1 VDRKP
6 IGVVVASRRNGPW
19 TEVVLVLTPEELDRG
34 ERLLL
39 GEFVQVSFDK
49 KDYVGMV
56 LDGYYEPVATANPT
70 YELALAHVNQ
80 VDLEREDPWARKRIN
95 FYHHRIAILGRV
107 LEKGGFAPST
117 RLLPPV
123 VEARVYRMDEGEL
136 GRLLAAE
143 VKAQGKG
150 EREEKRRYAF
160 GHLAY
165 GLEEKG
171 EHPEAVKE
179 VDPRLFVGKRTA
191 NFGKTGFGKSNEN
204 KVILTLLAHA
214 FPEVG
219 MLILD
224 QNAEYLLQTESTT
237 SQGLAQ
243 AFKALGIKGRIRF
256 YTKKEEAWEKRLS
269 DHLGS
274 DWGEYV
280 EIRPLKVDFYEFP
293 DLAISLA
300 HYRRQLEGTTPPQY
314 LEKAYYNIED
324 WKRIPNRMAYVYGAF
339 RKAGLIP
346 RKGFKVSYS
355 NAEYEL
361 ADDKEWERLQKSLD
375 SGSQGAERRRR
386 GRESS
391 SENEEESNDGGA
403 RELYIRA
410 KAFSFLRAFHAPEKK
425 ENFIETVVRD
435 LLKEEGKVVVLD
447 LPSLGDGATFFVQ
460 RLMTSLF
467 ERAIELYGERQANF
481 VVVLEEAHNVLEEEG
496 SIFYRVAKEGRKYG
510 IGILYSTQSPASI
523 PMEILSQ
530 TENFLVKHLSSEEDV
545 KALKKAKASFAF
557 VADFLLSEPIIGY
570 SYVYFEPY
578 QPFVVPL
585 RVKLLESV
593 LKELREGVS

>member
-39 GEFVQVSFDK
+39 GEFVQVSFDE

-123 VEARVYRMDEGEL
+123 VEARVYRMDEREL

-179 VDPRLFVGKRTA
+179 VDPQLFVGKRTA

-243 AFKALGIKGRIRF
+243 AFKALGIRGRIRF

-269 DHLGS
+269 GHLGS

-280 EIRPLKVDFYEFP
+280 EIRPLKVDFYQFP

-300 HYRRQLEGTTPPQY
+300 YHRRQLEGTTPPQY
-314 LEKAYYNIED
+314 LENAYHNIED
-324 WKRIPNRMAYVYGAF
+324 WKGIPNRMAYVYGAF
-339 RKAGLIP
+339 RKAGLLP
-346 RKGFKVSYS
+346 RKGFRVRYRDE
-355 NAEYEL
+355 EYEL
-361 ADDKEWERLQKSLD
+361 ADNKAWSNLKKSLD
-375 SGSQGAERRRR
+375 LGSQGGKKA
-386 GRESS
+386 SS
-391 SENEEESNDGGA
+391 SEDEEGGDDGGA
-403 RELYIRA
+403 RKLYTWA
-410 KAFSFLRAFHAPEKK
+410 KAFSFLKAFHAPGREG
-425 ENFIETVVRD
+425 NFIETVVRD
-435 LLKEEGKVVVLD
+435 LLEEEGKVIVLD

-510 IGILYSTQSPASI
+510 IGMLYSTQSPASI

-545 KALKKAKASFAF
+545 KALKKAKAPFAL
-557 VADFLLSEPIIGY
+557 VTDFLLSEPIIGY

-593 LKELREGVS
+593 LKELGDGVS

>member
-1 VDRKP
+1 MDRKP
-6 IGVVVASRRNGPW
+6 IGVVVASKRNGPW
-19 TEVVLVLTPEELDRG
+19 TEVVLVLTPEELDQG

-39 GEFVQVSFDK
+39 GEFVQVSFDE

-56 LDGYYEPVATANPT
+56 LDGYYEPVATADPT

-80 VDLEREDPWARKRIN
+80 VDLKEEDPWARKAIN

-107 LEKGGFAPST
+107 LEEGVFAPST

-123 VEARVYRMDEGEL
+123 VGARVYRMDEREL
-136 GRLLAAE
+136 SRLLAAE
-143 VKAQGKG
+143 VKAQGKA

-171 EHPEAVKE
+171 EHPGAVKE

-243 AFKALGIKGRIRF
+243 AFKALGIRGRIRF
-256 YTKKEEAWEKRLS
+256 YTKKEQVWEERLS
-269 DHLGS
+269 EHLGS
-274 DWGEYV
+274 EWREYV
-280 EIRPLKVDFYEFP
+280 EIRPLKVDFYQFP

-300 HYRRQLEGTTPPQY
+300 YHKRQLEGNKPPQY
-314 LEKAYYNIED
+314 LENAYQNIED
-324 WKRIPNRMAYVYGAF
+324 WNRVHNRIAYVYGAF
-339 RKAGLIP
+339 RKAGLP
-346 RKGFKVSYS
+346 PSEEFRVQFGTETYM
-355 NAEYEL
+355 L
-361 ADDKEWERLQKSLD
+361 ANDEHWRNLQGRLD
-375 SGSQGAERRRR
+375 EGSR
-386 GRESS
+386 GG
-391 SENEEESNDGGA
+391 DTGGA
-403 RELYIRA
+403 RELYTWA
-410 KAFSFLRAFHAPEKK
+410 KAFSFLRAFHAPGKK
-425 ENFIETVVRD
+425 ENFIETIRND
-435 LLKEEGKVVVLD
+435 LLAEKGKVVVLD

-460 RLMTSLF
+460 RLMATLF

-481 VVVLEEAHNVLEEEG
+481 VVVLEEAHNVLGEEE

-510 IGILYSTQSPASI
+510 IGMLYSTQSPASI

-545 KALKKAKASFAF
+545 KALKRAKASFAF

-593 LKELREGVS
+593 LKELREEVS

>member
-1 VDRKP
+1 MDRKP

-39 GEFVQVSFDK
+39 GEFVRVSFDE

-56 LDGYYEPVATANPT
+56 LDGYYEPVATADPT

-107 LEKGGFAPST
+107 LEKGDFAPST

-123 VEARVYRMDEGEL
+123 VEARVYRMDEREL

-179 VDPRLFVGKRTA
+179 VDPQLFVGKRTA

-243 AFKALGIKGRIRF
+243 AFKALGIRGRIRF

-269 DHLGS
+269 GHLGS

-280 EIRPLKVDFYEFP
+280 EIRPLKVDFYQFP

-300 HYRRQLEGTTPPQY
+300 YHRRQLEGTKPPQY
-314 LEKAYYNIED
+314 LENAYHNIED
-324 WKRIPNRMAYVYGAF
+324 WKGIPNRMAYVYGAF
-339 RKAGLIP
+339 RKAGLLP
-346 RKGFKVSYS
+346 RKGFRVRYRDE
-355 NAEYEL
+355 EYEL
-361 ADDKEWERLQKSLD
+361 ADNKAWSNLKKSLD
-375 SGSQGAERRRR
+375 LGSQG
-386 GRESS
+386 GKKGSS
-391 SENEEESNDGGA
+391 SEDEEGGDDGGA
-403 RELYIRA
+403 RKLYTWA
-410 KAFSFLRAFHAPEKK
+410 KAFSFLKAFHAPGREG
-425 ENFIETVVRD
+425 NFIETVVRD
-435 LLKEEGKVVVLD
+435 LLEEEGKVIVLD

-510 IGILYSTQSPASI
+510 IGMLYSTQSPASI

-545 KALKKAKASFAF
+545 KALKKAKAPFAL
-557 VADFLLSEPIIGY
+557 VTDFLLSEPIIGY

-593 LKELREGVS
+593 LKELIER

>member
-19 TEVVLVLTPEELDRG
+19 TEAVLVLTPEELDRG

-39 GEFVQVSFDK
+39 GEFVQVSFDE

-56 LDGYYEPVATANPT
+56 LDGYYEPVATADPT

-107 LEKGGFAPST
+107 LEEGVFAPST

-123 VEARVYRMDEGEL
+123 VGARVYRMDEREL

-274 DWGEYV
+274 EWREYV
-280 EIRPLKVDFYEFP
+280 EIRPLKVDFYQFP

-339 RKAGLIP
+339 RKAGLLP
-346 RKGFKVSYS
+346 RNGFRVRYG
-355 NAEYEL
+355 NAEYDL
-361 ADDKEWERLQKSLD
+361 ADDEAWKSLQERLD
-375 SGSQGAERRRR
+375 SGSQG
-386 GRESS
+386 GSD
-391 SENEEESNDGGA
+391 DGGA
-403 RELYIRA
+403 RELYTRA
-410 KAFSFLRAFHAPEKK
+410 KAFSFLRAFHAPGRE
-425 ENFIETVVRD
+425 ENFIETIARD
-435 LLKEEGKVVVLD
+435 LLEEEGKVVVLD

-510 IGILYSTQSPASI
+510 IGMLYSTQSPASI

-593 LKELREGVS
+593 LKELGEGVS

>member
-1 VDRKP
+1 MDRKP

-39 GEFVQVSFDK
+39 GEFVQVSFDE

-107 LEKGGFAPST
+107 LEKGDFAPST

-123 VEARVYRMDEGEL
+123 VEARVYRMDEREL

-179 VDPRLFVGKRTA
+179 VDPQLFVGKRTA

-243 AFKALGIKGRIRF
+243 AFKALGIRGRIRF

-269 DHLGS
+269 GHLGS

-280 EIRPLKVDFYEFP
+280 EIRPLKVDFYQFP

-300 HYRRQLEGTTPPQY
+300 YHRRQLEGTTPPQY
-314 LEKAYYNIED
+314 LENAYHNIED
-324 WKRIPNRMAYVYGAF
+324 WKGIPNRMAYVYGAF
-339 RKAGLIP
+339 RKAGLLP
-346 RKGFKVSYS
+346 RKGFRVRYRDE
-355 NAEYEL
+355 EYEL
-361 ADDKEWERLQKSLD
+361 ADNKAWSNLKKSLD
-375 SGSQGAERRRR
+375 LGSQGGKKA
-386 GRESS
+386 SS
-391 SENEEESNDGGA
+391 SEDEEGGDDGGA
-403 RELYIRA
+403 RKLYTWA
-410 KAFSFLRAFHAPEKK
+410 KAFSFLKAFHAPGREG
-425 ENFIETVVRD
+425 NFIETVVRD
-435 LLKEEGKVVVLD
+435 LLEEEGKVIVLD

-510 IGILYSTQSPASI
+510 IGMLYSTQSPASI

-545 KALKKAKASFAF
+545 KALKKAKAPFAL
-557 VADFLLSEPIIGY
+557 VTDFLLSEPIIGY

-593 LKELREGVS
+593 LKELGDGVS

>member
-1 VDRKP
+1 VDKKP

-19 TEVVLVLTPEELDRG
+19 TEVVLVLTPEELDQG

-39 GEFVQVSFDK
+39 GEFVQVSFDERH
-49 KDYVGMV
+49 YVGMV
-56 LDGYYEPVATANPT
+56 LDGYYEPVATADPT
-70 YELALAHVNQ
+70 YELALAHMNQ
-80 VDLEREDPWARKRIN
+80 VDLKKEDPWARRAIN

-107 LEKGGFAPST
+107 LEEGVFAPST

-123 VEARVYRMDEGEL
+123 VGARVYRMDEREL

-143 VKAQGKG
+143 VKAQGKV

-171 EHPEAVKE
+171 EHPEVVKE

-243 AFKALGIKGRIRF
+243 AFKVLGVRDRIRF
-256 YTKKEEAWEKRLS
+256 YTKKEQVWEERLS

-274 DWGEYV
+274 EWREYV
-280 EIRPLKVDFYEFP
+280 EIRPLKVDFYQFP

-300 HYRRQLEGTTPPQY
+300 YHRRQLEGNRPPQY
-314 LEKAYYNIED
+314 LENAYQNIED
-324 WKRIPNRMAYVYGAF
+324 WKGIPNRMAYVYGAF
-339 RKAGLIP
+339 RKAGLFP
-346 RKGFKVSYS
+346 SKGFKVTFS
-355 NAEYEL
+355 NKPYEL
-361 ADDKEWERLQKSLD
+361 ADEEEWKNLQERLD
-375 SGSQGAERRRR
+375 SGSQGGGRGRR
-386 GRESS
+386 GRRSS
-391 SENEEESNDGGA
+391 SEDEEGSDTGGA
-403 RELYIRA
+403 RELYTRA
-410 KAFSFLRAFHAPEKK
+410 KAFSFLKAFHAPGKEK
-425 ENFIETVVRD
+425 NFIEAIGED

-460 RLMTSLF
+460 RLMTFLF

-481 VVVLEEAHNVLEEEG
+481 VVVLEEAHNVLGEEE

-510 IGILYSTQSPASI
+510 IGMLYSTQSPASI
-523 PMEILSQ
+523 PIEILSQ

-585 RVKLLESV
+585 RVKLLENV
-593 LKELREGVS
+593 LKELREVVS

>member
-1 VDRKP
+1 MDKKP

-19 TEVVLVLTPEELDRG
+19 TEVVLVLTPEELDRD

-39 GEFVQVSFDK
+39 GEFVQVSFDE

-107 LEKGGFAPST
+107 LEEGVFAPST

-150 EREEKRRYAF
+150 EREGERRYAF

-243 AFKALGIKGRIRF
+243 AFKVLGIRDRIRF
-256 YTKKEEAWEKRLS
+256 YTKKEEVWEERLRN
-269 DHLGS
+269 HLGS
-274 DWGEYV
+274 EWGEYV
-280 EIRPLKVDFYEFP
+280 EIRPLKVDFYQFP

-300 HYRRQLEGTTPPQY
+300 YHRRQLEGTKPPQY
-314 LEKAYYNIED
+314 LENAYHNIED
-324 WKRIPNRMAYVYGAF
+324 WKGIPNRMAYVYGAF
-339 RKAGLIP
+339 RKAGLLP
-346 RKGFKVSYS
+346 RNGFRVRYN

-361 ADDKEWERLQKSLD
+361 ADNEAWRNLQERLD
-375 SGSQGAERRRR
+375 SGSQGGGRGRR
-386 GRESS
+386 GRGSS
-391 SENEEESNDGGA
+391 SEDEEGSDTGGA
-403 RELYIRA
+403 RELYTRA
-410 KAFSFLRAFHAPEKK
+410 KAFSFLRAFHAPGREK
-425 ENFIETVVRD
+425 NFIETIARD
-435 LLKEEGKVVVLD
+435 LLEEEGKVVVLD

-460 RLMTSLF
+460 RLMTFLF

-481 VVVLEEAHNVLEEEG
+481 VVVLEEAHNVLGEEE

-510 IGILYSTQSPASI
+510 IGMLYSTQSPASI

-593 LKELREGVS
+593 LKELGEGVS

>member
-39 GEFVQVSFDK
+39 GEFVQVSFDE

-107 LEKGGFAPST
+107 LEKGDFAPST

-123 VEARVYRMDEGEL
+123 VEARVYRMDEREL

-179 VDPRLFVGKRTA
+179 VDPQLFVGKRTA

-243 AFKALGIKGRIRF
+243 AFKALGIRGRIRF

-269 DHLGS
+269 GHLGS

-280 EIRPLKVDFYEFP
+280 EIRPLKVDFYQFP

-300 HYRRQLEGTTPPQY
+300 YHRRQLEGTTPPQY
-314 LEKAYYNIED
+314 LENAYHNIED
-324 WKRIPNRMAYVYGAF
+324 WKGIPNRMAYVYGAF
-339 RKAGLIP
+339 RKAGLLP
-346 RKGFKVSYS
+346 RKGFRVRYRDE
-355 NAEYEL
+355 EYEL
-361 ADDKEWERLQKSLD
+361 ADNKAWSNLKKSLD
-375 SGSQGAERRRR
+375 LGSQGGKKA
-386 GRESS
+386 SS
-391 SENEEESNDGGA
+391 SEDEEGGDDGGA
-403 RELYIRA
+403 RKLYTWA
-410 KAFSFLRAFHAPEKK
+410 KAFSFLKAFHAPGREG
-425 ENFIETVVRD
+425 NFIETVVRD
-435 LLKEEGKVVVLD
+435 LLEEEGKVIVLD

-510 IGILYSTQSPASI
+510 IGMLYSTQSPASI

-545 KALKKAKASFAF
+545 KALKKAKAPFAL
-557 VADFLLSEPIIGY
+557 VTDFLLSEPIIGY

-593 LKELREGVS
+593 LKELGDGVS

>member
-39 GEFVQVSFDK
+39 GEFVQVSFDE

-56 LDGYYEPVATANPT
+56 LDGYYEPVATADPT

-80 VDLEREDPWARKRIN
+80 VDLEKEDPWARKAIN

-107 LEKGGFAPST
+107 LEEGVFAPST

-123 VEARVYRMDEGEL
+123 VGARVYRMDEGEL

-150 EREEKRRYAF
+150 EREGERRYAF

-214 FPEVG
+214 FPKVG

-243 AFKALGIKGRIRF
+243 AFKALGIKGRICF
-256 YTKKEEAWEKRLS
+256 YTRKERAWEKRLS

-274 DWGEYV
+274 EWGEYV
-280 EIRPLKVDFYEFP
+280 EIRPLKVDFYQFP

-300 HYRRQLEGTTPPQY
+300 YHRQQLEGTKPPQY
-314 LEKAYYNIED
+314 LENAYYNIED
-324 WKRIPNRMAYVYGAF
+324 WKGTPNRMAYVYGAF
-339 RKAGLIP
+339 RKAGLLP
-346 RKGFKVSYS
+346 RNGFRVRYS
-355 NAEYEL
+355 DEEYEL
-361 ADDKEWERLQKSLD
+361 ADDEEWKRLQESLD
-375 SGSQGAERRRR
+375 SGSQKG
-386 GRESS
+386 S
-391 SENEEESNDGGA
+391 DTGGA
-403 RELYIRA
+403 RELYVRA
-410 KAFSFLRAFHAPEKK
+410 KAFSFLRAFHAPGRE
-425 ENFIETVVRD
+425 ENFIETVARD
-435 LLKEEGKVVVLD
+435 LLREEGKVVVLD
-447 LPSLGDGATFFVQ
+447 LPSLGDGATFFVR
-460 RLMTSLF
+460 RLMTTLF

-481 VVVLEEAHNVLEEEG
+481 VVVLEEAHNVLGEEG

-510 IGILYSTQSPASI
+510 IGMLYSTQSPASI

-530 TENFLVKHLSSEEDV
+530 TENFLVKHLSSEEDI
-545 KALKKAKASFAF
+545 KALKKAKAPFAF

-593 LKELREGVS
+593 LKELGEGVS

>member
-1 VDRKP
+1 VDREP

-39 GEFVQVSFDK
+39 GEFVRVSFDG

-56 LDGYYEPVATANPT
+56 LDGYYEPVAPANPT
-70 YELALAHVNQ
+70 YELALAHVNK
-80 VDLEREDPWARKRIN
+80 VDLKREDPWTRKEIN

-107 LEKGGFAPST
+107 LEKGDFAPST

-123 VEARVYRMDEGEL
+123 VEARVYRMDEREL

-143 VKAQGKG
+143 VKAQEKR
-150 EREEKRRYAF
+150 EREGERRYAF

-274 DWGEYV
+274 EWREHV
-280 EIRPLKVDFYEFP
+280 EIRPLKVDFYQFP

-300 HYRRQLEGTTPPQY
+300 YHRRQLEGTTPPQY

-339 RKAGLIP
+339 RKAGLP
-346 RKGFKVSYS
+346 PGNGFKVRYS

-361 ADDKEWERLQKSLD
+361 ADDEAWKSLQKSLD
-375 SGSQGAERRRR
+375 SGSQGAGRRRR
-386 GRESS
+386 GRGSS
-391 SENEEESNDGGA
+391 SENEEESDDGGA

-410 KAFSFLRAFHAPEKK
+410 KAFSFLRAFHAPGRE

-447 LPSLGDGATFFVQ
+447 LPSPGDGATFFVQ

-510 IGILYSTQSPASI
+510 IGMLYSTQSPASI

-593 LKELREGVS
+593 LKELGEGIS

>member
-1 VDRKP
+1 MDRKP

-39 GEFVQVSFDK
+39 GEFVWVSFDG

-56 LDGYYEPVATANPT
+56 LDGYYEPVATADPT

-107 LEKGGFAPST
+107 LEEGVFAPST

-123 VEARVYRMDEGEL
+123 VEARVYRMDEREL

-150 EREEKRRYAF
+150 EREGERRYAF

-269 DHLGS
+269 GHLGS

-280 EIRPLKVDFYEFP
+280 EIRPLKVDFYRFP

-300 HYRRQLEGTTPPQY
+300 YHRRQLEGTTPPQY
-314 LEKAYYNIED
+314 LENAYHNIED
-324 WKRIPNRMAYVYGAF
+324 WKGIPNRMAYVYGAF

-346 RKGFKVSYS
+346 GEGIRVRYG
-355 NAEYEL
+355 NAEYDL
-361 ADDKEWERLQKSLD
+361 ADNEAWRNLKKSLD
-375 SGSQGAERRRR
+375 LGSQG
-386 GRESS
+386 GKKGSS
-391 SENEEESNDGGA
+391 SEDEEGGDDGGA
-403 RELYIRA
+403 RKLYTWA
-410 KAFSFLRAFHAPEKK
+410 KAFSFLKAFHAPGREG
-425 ENFIETVVRD
+425 NFIETVVRD
-435 LLKEEGKVVVLD
+435 LLEEEGKVVVLD

-496 SIFYRVAKEGRKYG
+496 SIFCRVAKEGRKYG
-510 IGILYSTQSPASI
+510 IGMLYSTQSPASI

-545 KALKKAKASFAF
+545 KALKKAKAPFAF

-585 RVKLLESV
+585 QVKLLESV
-593 LKELREGVS
+593 LKELGEGVS

>member
-107 LEKGGFAPST
+107 LEKGVFAPST

-150 EREEKRRYAF
+150 EREGERRYAF

-256 YTKKEEAWEKRLS
+256 YTKKEGAWGKRLR

-274 DWGEYV
+274 EWREYV
-280 EIRPLKVDFYEFP
+280 EIRPLKVDFYQFP
-293 DLAISLA
+293 DLAISLTY
-300 HYRRQLEGTTPPQY
+300 HRRQLEGTKPPQY
-314 LEKAYYNIED
+314 LENAYHNIED
-324 WKRIPNRMAYVYGAF
+324 WKGIPNRMAYVYGAF
-339 RKAGLIP
+339 RKAGLLP
-346 RKGFKVSYS
+346 RNGFRVRYS
-355 NAEYEL
+355 NAEYDL
-361 ADDKEWERLQKSLD
+361 ADDEEWKRLQDSLD
-375 SGSQGAERRRR
+375 SGSQG
-386 GRESS
+386 GG
-391 SENEEESNDGGA
+391 DTGGA
-403 RELYIRA
+403 RELYTRA
-410 KAFSFLRAFHAPEKK
+410 KAFSFLRAFHAPGRE

-435 LLKEEGKVVVLD
+435 LLEEEGKVVVLD

-481 VVVLEEAHNVLEEEG
+481 VVVLEEAHNVLGEEG

-510 IGILYSTQSPASI
+510 IGMLYSTQSPASI

-530 TENFLVKHLSSEEDV
+530 TENFLVKHLSSEEDI
-545 KALKKAKASFAF
+545 KALKKAKAPFAF

-593 LKELREGVS
+593 LKELGEGIS

>member
-39 GEFVQVSFDK
+39 GEFVQVSFDE

-123 VEARVYRMDEGEL
+123 VEARVYRMDEREL

-179 VDPRLFVGKRTA
+179 VDPQLFVGKRTA

-243 AFKALGIKGRIRF
+243 AFKALGIRGRIRF

-269 DHLGS
+269 GHLGS

-280 EIRPLKVDFYEFP
+280 EIRPLKVDFYQFP

-300 HYRRQLEGTTPPQY
+300 YHRRQLEGTTPPQY
-314 LEKAYYNIED
+314 LENAYHNIED
-324 WKRIPNRMAYVYGAF
+324 WKGIPNRMAYVYGAF
-339 RKAGLIP
+339 RKAGLLP
-346 RKGFKVSYS
+346 RKGFRVRYRDE
-355 NAEYEL
+355 EYEL
-361 ADDKEWERLQKSLD
+361 ADNKAWSNLKKSLD
-375 SGSQGAERRRR
+375 LGSQGGKKA
-386 GRESS
+386 SS
-391 SENEEESNDGGA
+391 SEDEEGGDDGGA
-403 RELYIRA
+403 RKLYTWA
-410 KAFSFLRAFHAPEKK
+410 KAFSFLKAFHAPGREG
-425 ENFIETVVRD
+425 NFIETVVRD
-435 LLKEEGKVVVLD
+435 LLEEEGKVIVLD

-510 IGILYSTQSPASI
+510 IGMLYSTQSPASI

-545 KALKKAKASFAF
+545 KALKKAKAPFAL
-557 VADFLLSEPIIGY
+557 VTDFLLSEPIIGY

-585 RVKLLESV
+585 RVKFLESV
-593 LKELREGVS
+593 LKELGDGVS

>member
-1 VDRKP
+1 VDREP

-39 GEFVQVSFDK
+39 GEFVRVSFDG

-56 LDGYYEPVATANPT
+56 LDGYYEPVAPANPT
-70 YELALAHVNQ
+70 YELALAHVNK
-80 VDLEREDPWARKRIN
+80 VDLKREDPWTRKEIN

-107 LEKGGFAPST
+107 LEKGDFAPST

-123 VEARVYRMDEGEL
+123 VEARVYRMDEREL

-143 VKAQGKG
+143 VKAQEKR
-150 EREEKRRYAF
+150 EREGERRYAF

-274 DWGEYV
+274 EWREHV
-280 EIRPLKVDFYEFP
+280 EIRPLKVDFYQFP

-300 HYRRQLEGTTPPQY
+300 YHRRQLEGTTPPQY

-339 RKAGLIP
+339 RKAGLLP
-346 RKGFKVSYS
+346 GNGFKVRYS

-361 ADDKEWERLQKSLD
+361 ADDEAWKSLQKSLD
-375 SGSQGAERRRR
+375 SGSQGAGRRRR
-386 GRESS
+386 GRGSS
-391 SENEEESNDGGA
+391 SENEEESDDGGA

-410 KAFSFLRAFHAPEKK
+410 KAFSFLRAFHAPGRE

-435 LLKEEGKVVVLD
+435 LLEEEGKVVVLD

-510 IGILYSTQSPASI
+510 IGMLYSTQSPASI

-593 LKELREGVS
+593 LKELGEGVS

>member
-1 VDRKP
+1 MDRKP

-39 GEFVQVSFDK
+39 GEFVQVSFDE

-123 VEARVYRMDEGEL
+123 VEARVYRMDEREL

-179 VDPRLFVGKRTA
+179 VDPQLFVGKRTA

-243 AFKALGIKGRIRF
+243 AFKALGIRGRIRF

-269 DHLGS
+269 GHLGS

-280 EIRPLKVDFYEFP
+280 EIRPLKVDFYQFP

-300 HYRRQLEGTTPPQY
+300 YHRRQLEGTTPPQY
-314 LEKAYYNIED
+314 LENAYHNIED
-324 WKRIPNRMAYVYGAF
+324 WKGIPNRMAYVYGAF
-339 RKAGLIP
+339 RKAGLLP
-346 RKGFKVSYS
+346 RKGFRVRYRDE
-355 NAEYEL
+355 EYEL
-361 ADDKEWERLQKSLD
+361 ADNKAWSNLKKSLD
-375 SGSQGAERRRR
+375 LGSQGGKKA
-386 GRESS
+386 SS
-391 SENEEESNDGGA
+391 SEDEEGGDDGGA
-403 RELYIRA
+403 RKLYTWA
-410 KAFSFLRAFHAPEKK
+410 KAFSFLKAFHAPGREG
-425 ENFIETVVRD
+425 NFIETVVRD
-435 LLKEEGKVVVLD
+435 LLEEEGKVIVLD

-510 IGILYSTQSPASI
+510 IGMLYSTQSPASI

-545 KALKKAKASFAF
+545 KALKKAKAPFAL
-557 VADFLLSEPIIGY
+557 VTDFLLSEPIIGY

-593 LKELREGVS
+593 LKELGDGVS